1 MLNLMSNT
9 WGVPDGE
16 TSLSE
21 SEPMKHAAMGIRY
34 LNPLKEAFVVLWPSG
49 HMDVICFGVRTLGIG
64 LCLLPLMVPLAR
76 VIFRVVI
83 LC

>member
-1 MLNLMSNT
+1 MPKGTEGYNSPT
-9 WGVPDGE
+9 SSSCSSGE
-16 TSLSE
+16 EL
-21 SEPMKHAAMGIRY
+21 GI
-34 LNPLKEAFVVLWPSG
+34 LVVLWPGG
-49 HMDVICFGVRTLGIG
+49 HMNVICFGVQTLGIG

>member
-1 MLNLMSNT
+1 MLLIKLRLQLC
-9 WGVPDGE
+9 V
-16 TSLSE
+16 L
-21 SEPMKHAAMGIRY
+21 
-34 LNPLKEAFVVLWPSG
+34 AFVVLWPSG
-49 HMDVICFGVRTLGIG
+49 HMNVICFGVRTLGIG